1 MILQCFSLRTV
12 VCSGQK
18 NPLYAVVQGVA
29 EGMRADTRSGRTK
42 AIAAFLCP
50 SAESEPSLVEVSS
63 LRFSLLLLFHTSSF
77 QVVII
82 RFRWCVDAKICGMFV
97 CEIKPIVW
105 QIFFEI
111 SAKTMDSIPYRNY
124 VYCYYP
130 YVCLKVENYP
140 ALLTVSSMVFLSPR
154 STNTTEE
161 QPDGKNVQ
169 LPYLYKGS
177 VQKSRFFWHFGL
189 CVTAHSDDGTH
200 GRNFQ
205 HRRFS
210 K

>member
-1 MILQCFSLRTV
+1 VERQRQLQRSFAPLL
-12 VCSGQK
+12 
-18 NPLYAVVQGVA
+18 NPSPHL
-29 EGMRADTRSGRTK
+29 M
-42 AIAAFLCP
+42 
-50 SAESEPSLVEVSS
+50 EVSS
-63 LRFSLLLLFHTSSF
+63 LRFSLFLLFHTSSF

-82 RFRWCVDAKICGMFV
+82 RFRWYVDAKICGMFV

-105 QIFFEI
+105 RIFLEI

-130 YVCLKVENYP
+130 YVCLKVENHP

-177 VQKSRFFWHFGL
+177 VQKSHSFWRFGL

>member
-1 MILQCFSLRTV
+1 MFQFTNCGMFRAKKIPCTLLYRVSQRIWGLTRGVEGQRQLQRSFALLL
-12 VCSGQK
+12 
-18 NPLYAVVQGVA
+18 NPSPHL
-29 EGMRADTRSGRTK
+29 M
-42 AIAAFLCP
+42 
-50 SAESEPSLVEVSS
+50 EVSS
-63 LRFSLLLLFHTSSF
+63 LRFSLFLLFHTSSF

-105 QIFFEI
+105 RIFLEI
-111 SAKTMDSIPYRNY
+111 SAKTIDSIPYRNY

-161 QPDGKNVQ
+161 QPDGKNAQ

-177 VQKSRFFWHFGL
+177 VQKSRSFWRFGL

>member
-1 MILQCFSLRTV
+1 
-12 VCSGQK
+12 
-18 NPLYAVVQGVA
+18 
-29 EGMRADTRSGRTK
+29 MRADTRSGRTK

-50 SAESEPSLVEVSS
+50 SAESEPSLNG
-63 LRFSLLLLFHTSSF
+63 SLLSQIQLASFFHTSSF

-105 QIFFEI
+105 RIFLEI

-130 YVCLKVENYP
+130 YVCLKVENHP

-177 VQKSRFFWHFGL
+177 VQKSRSFWRFGL

>member
-1 MILQCFSLRTV
+1 M
-12 VCSGQK
+12 
-18 NPLYAVVQGVA
+18 
-29 EGMRADTRSGRTK
+29 
-42 AIAAFLCP
+42 
-50 SAESEPSLVEVSS
+50 
-63 LRFSLLLLFHTSSF
+63 
-77 QVVII
+77 
-82 RFRWCVDAKICGMFV
+82 

-105 QIFFEI
+105 RIFLEI

-130 YVCLKVENYP
+130 YVCLKVENHP

-161 QPDGKNVQ
+161 QPDGKKMHNSLIYIRAV
-169 LPYLYKGS
+169 YKNPVLSG
-177 VQKSRFFWHFGL
+177 VGL

>member
-1 MILQCFSLRTV
+1 MFQFTNCGMFRAKKIPCTL
-12 VCSGQK
+12 
-18 NPLYAVVQGVA
+18 LYRVSQRC
-29 EGMRADTRSGRTK
+29 MRADTRSGRTK

-63 LRFSLLLLFHTSSF
+63 LRFSLFLLFHTSSF
-77 QVVII
+77 QVVIV

-105 QIFFEI
+105 RIFLEI

-161 QPDGKNVQ
+161 QPDGKMHNSLIYIRAV
-169 LPYLYKGS
+169 YKNP
-177 VQKSRFFWHFGL
+177 V
-189 CVTAHSDDGTH
+189 
-200 GRNFQ
+200 
-205 HRRFS
+205 FS
-210 K
+210 GVLVCA

>member
-1 MILQCFSLRTV
+1 M

-29 EGMRADTRSGRTK
+29 EDMRADTRSGRTK
-42 AIAAFLCP
+42 AIAAFLCT
-50 SAESEPSLVEVSS
+50 SAESEPSLNG
-63 LRFSLLLLFHTSSF
+63 SLLSQIQLVSFFHTSSF

-105 QIFFEI
+105 RIFLEI
-111 SAKTMDSIPYRNY
+111 SAKTIDSI
-124 VYCYYP
+124 
-130 YVCLKVENYP
+130 
-140 ALLTVSSMVFLSPR
+140 
-154 STNTTEE
+154 
-161 QPDGKNVQ
+161 
-169 LPYLYKGS
+169 PYLYKGS
-177 VQKSRFFWHFGL
+177 VQKSRSFWRFGL
-189 CVTAHSDDGTH
+189 CVTEHSDDGTH

>member
-1 MILQCFSLRTV
+1 
-12 VCSGQK
+12 
-18 NPLYAVVQGVA
+18 
-29 EGMRADTRSGRTK
+29 MRADTRSGRTK

-50 SAESEPSLVEVSS
+50 SAESEPSLNG
-63 LRFSLLLLFHTSSF
+63 SLLSQIQLDSYFHTSSI

-82 RFRWCVDAKICGMFV
+82 RFRWCVDAKKCGMFV
-97 CEIKPIVW
+97 SEIKPIVW
-105 QIFFEI
+105 RIFLEI
-111 SAKTMDSIPYRNY
+111 SAKTIDSIPYRNY
-124 VYCYYP
+124 VYCYNTN
-130 YVCLKVENYP
+130 VCLKVENHP

-161 QPDGKNVQ
+161 QPDGKNAQ

-177 VQKSRFFWHFGL
+177 VQKSLFFLHFGL

-200 GRNFQ
+200 GLNFQ
-205 HRRFS
+205 HRLFS